1 MEKMSDVLADLRSF
15 AADLP
20 VIAQILSDTKVRISR
35 LINGPEGWSMPL
47 CDVATK
53 AGDSYR
59 YEWENGEDRFGF
71 EGQLL
76 ESLPQFRT
84 VTTERMI
91 GMPGESIINE
101 TAFTPVVDAT
111 LLSILITYPNAEL
124 RDRVLSTGMTDG
136 MEASYLRLE
145 TKVLLP
151 A

>member
-1 MEKMSDVLADLRSF
+1 
-15 AADLP
+15 
-20 VIAQILSDTKVRISR
+20 
-35 LINGPEGWSMPL
+35 
-47 CDVATK
+47 
-53 AGDSYR
+53 
-59 YEWENGEDRFGF
+59 
-71 EGQLL
+71 
-76 ESLPQFRT
+76 
-84 VTTERMI
+84 MI